1 MANIITYD
9 GLKSALSQ
17 FLDKLIA
24 YLPIKMNNKSK
35 SDTLEV
41 QNEAEVAVGSYN
53 LSSSD
58 TLMSVGNGSQEQRKN
73 AFEIKKDG
81 GIYIYK
87 DGVMIKLQ
95 DNLNGGL
102 DYESIPSIPKES
114 INELKLEENKD

>member
-35 SDTLEV
+35 PETLEV
-41 QNEAEVAVGSYN
+41 QNEAEVAMGSYN

-87 DGVMIKLQ
+87 DGAMIKLQ

-102 DYESIPSIPKES
+102 DYESIPSIPEES
-114 INELKLEENKD
+114 INKLKLEENKD

>member
-102 DYESIPSIPKES
+102 DYESIPSIPEES
-114 INELKLEENKD
+114 INKLKLDENKD

>member
-1 MANIITYD
+1 MANIITYN

-35 SDTLEV
+35 PETLEV
-41 QNEAEVAVGSYN
+41 QNEAEVAMGSYN

-87 DGVMIKLQ
+87 DGAMINLQ
-95 DNLNGGL
+95 DNLNSGL

-114 INELKLEENKD
+114 INELKLEEIED

>member
-24 YLPIKMNNKSK
+24 YLPIKMNNESK
-35 SDTLEV
+35 SETLDV
-41 QNEAEVAVGSYN
+41 QNEAEVAMGLYN

-87 DGVMIKLQ
+87 DGAVIKLQ

-102 DYESIPSIPKES
+102 DYESIPSIPEES

>member
-87 DGVMIKLQ
+87 DGAMIKLQ

-114 INELKLEENKD
+114 INELKLEEIED

>member
-24 YLPIKMNNKSK
+24 HLPIKMNNKSK

-87 DGVMIKLQ
+87 DGAMIKLQ

-102 DYESIPSIPKES
+102 DYESIPSIPEES

>member
-87 DGVMIKLQ
+87 DGAMINLQ
-95 DNLNGGL
+95 DNLNSGL

-114 INELKLEENKD
+114 INELKLEEIED

>member
-87 DGVMIKLQ
+87 DGAMIKLQ

-102 DYESIPSIPKES
+102 DYESIPSIPEES

>member
-102 DYESIPSIPKES
+102 DYESIPSIPEES

>member
-102 DYESIPSIPKES
+102 DYESIPSIPEER

>member
-9 GLKSALSQ
+9 GLKSVLTQ
-17 FLDKLIA
+17 FLEKLIA
-24 YLPIKMNNKSK
+24 YLPIKMNKSN
-35 SDTLEV
+35 SDTLDV
-41 QNEAEVAVGSYN
+41 QNETEIAMGSYN

-58 TLMSVGNGSQEQRKN
+58 TLMSVGNGSQEDRKN

-87 DGVMIKLQ
+87 DGAKIKLQ
-95 DNLNGGL
+95 DNLNGEL

>member
-35 SDTLEV
+35 PETLKV
-41 QNEAEVAVGSYN
+41 QNEAEVAMGSYN

-87 DGVMIKLQ
+87 DGAMIKLQ

-102 DYESIPSIPKES
+102 DYESIPSIPEES

>member
-87 DGVMIKLQ
+87 DGAMIKLQ